1 MPLTREVKYPA
12 WDDVVGSPSVGRPA
26 MQSAYRFYC
35 STGEDA
41 LRLHLLASEGERL
54 EDDLEEARRVW
65 ARTVEKFDR
74 ILTELAD

>member
-1 MPLTREVKYPA
+1 
-12 WDDVVGSPSVGRPA
+12 